1 MSEPPFIQPAA
12 FLRWFFL
19 GSFWRINGGEKIV
32 YLTFDDGPHPVI
44 TEWVLSQL
52 EIYKQK
58 ATFFCIGKN
67 VDAHT
72 SVLKNVIE
80 KGNAI
85 GNHSYSHNK
94 NFVNKNQ
101 AFFDDINKCQSLL
114 KTNLFRPPYG
124 KIKFSQFYKLRKHF
138 NIIFWD
144 VLSYDYSDK
153 YSGEDCAHFVKKYL
167 RNGSIITFHD
177 SEKAFPRLKIALPIV
192 LEYLKENGY
201 KSIPIQFN

>member
-12 FLRWFFL
+12 FLRWFFP

-32 YLTFDDGPHPVI
+32 YLTFDDGPHPII
-44 TEWVLSQL
+44 TDWVLNQL
-52 EIYKQK
+52 EMYKQK

-67 VDAHT
+67 VDAHPL
-72 SVLKNVIE
+72 VLKNVIE
-80 KGNAI
+80 KGNAV

-94 NFVNKNQ
+94 KLINNNWK
-101 AFFDDINKCQSLL
+101 FFDDIDKCQHLL
-114 KTNLFRPPYG
+114 KTDLFRPPYG
-124 KIKFSQFYKLRKHF
+124 NIKFSQFFKLRKQF
-138 NIIFWD
+138 KIIFWD
-144 VLSYDYSDK
+144 VLSYDFNEK
-153 YSGEDCAHFVKKYL
+153 YSGEECGNFVTKYL

-192 LEYLKENGY
+192 LEYLKVNGY

>member
-12 FLRWFFL
+12 FLRWFFP

-32 YLTFDDGPHPVI
+32 YLTFDDGPHPII
-44 TEWVLSQL
+44 TDWVLNQL

-67 VDAHT
+67 VDAHP

-80 KGNAI
+80 KGNAV

-94 NFVNKNQ
+94 NLINNNWK
-101 AFFDDINKCQSLL
+101 FFDDIDKCQHLL
-114 KTNLFRPPYG
+114 KTDLFRPPYG
-124 KIKFSQFYKLRKHF
+124 KIKFSQFFKLRKQF
-138 NIIFWD
+138 KIIFWD
-144 VLSYDYSDK
+144 ILSYDYDDK

-192 LEYLKENGY
+192 LEYLKVNGY